1 MKTMKSKHYIY
12 EIFGRK
18 IGATND
24 VERRMKEQKAKEG
37 EYRII
42 EEHTNAKT
50 CSIRE
55 IELQKEF
62 SYPVDKI
69 QYWKTLRFQKK
80 GITPEA
86 RKKAVANTDYKAK
99 TAKTDFKA
107 SRAKID
113 WVKKVAKMDY
123 SNFKMTQ
130 CNTPEA
136 IAKRAKTRSRAV
148 NQYDLEGNL
157 LKQWESITS
166 AATTLG
172 FGLTGISNCCRN
184 KDKTANKY
192 IWKYAG

>member
-1 MKTMKSKHYIY
+1 
-12 EIFGRK
+12 
-18 IGATND
+18 
-24 VERRMKEQKAKEG
+24 
-37 EYRII
+37 
-42 EEHTNAKT
+42 
-50 CSIRE
+50 
-55 IELQKEF
+55 
-62 SYPVDKI
+62 
-69 QYWKTLRFQKK
+69 
-80 GITPEA
+80 
-86 RKKAVANTDYKAK
+86 
-99 TAKTDFKA
+99 
-107 SRAKID
+107 
-113 WVKKVAKMDY
+113 MDY